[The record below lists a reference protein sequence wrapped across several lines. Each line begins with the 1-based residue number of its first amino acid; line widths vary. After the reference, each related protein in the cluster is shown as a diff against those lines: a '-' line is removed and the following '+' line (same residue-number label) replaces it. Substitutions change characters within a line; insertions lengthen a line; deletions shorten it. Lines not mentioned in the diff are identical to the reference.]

1 MSSTT
6 RAPAGYYQNGG
17 LAGWASSPTV
27 GLVGPAGLH
36 LHEDW
41 LAYTS
46 GGTTRY
52 GEIGW
57 QKSNISGGG
66 ATAIMQ
72 TPGAVTEVGVIGLR
86 SGTQA
91 NRGATLNTNA
101 IGQLYSPPI
110 GMVWA
115 TKLDMSSTNNIEVW
129 SGFAD
134 SASGRVRTSDGTGFV
149 GVRYLSTV
157 GSWEG
162 VVKDGSGSADETVV
176 TIGSHSAGTYQVLGF
191 EVVDTDG
198 AGTAGVQFFTL
209 ACSERRQWVRTD
221 HGSPITANIPT
232 NTGMIAAGVITLSA
246 AQRIVQQDFYT
257 IGGRVAR

>member
-46 GGTTRY
+46 GGSTRY

-57 QKSNISGGG
+57 TKANVGGG
-66 ATAIMQ
+66 GSTVIMQ
-72 TPGAVTEVGVIGLR
+72 TPAAVTEVGVVGLR
-86 SGTQA
+86 SGAQTD
-91 NRGATLNTNA
+91 RGGVLHTSA
-101 IGQLYSPPI
+101 ITQLYSPPI

-115 TKLDMSSTNNIEVW
+115 TKLDMSNTNNIEAW
-129 SGFAD
+129 SGFSD
-134 SASGRVRTSDGTGFV
+134 STSGRVRTSDGTGFV

-162 VVKDGSGSADETVV
+162 VVKDGAGSTDETVV

-191 EVVDTDG
+191 EVLDTDG

-221 HGSPITANIPT
+221 HGSPITTNIPT
-232 NTGMIAAGVITLSA
+232 NTGMVAAGVMALSA
-246 AQRIVQQDFYT
+246 SQRIVKQDFYT